1 MNHRFLRTTTTL
13 VALCLSILFL
23 SNGIVLAQAQPP
35 VTDEEAPRSI
45 NVSGTGSI
53 NAQPDTAVV
62 SLGVETQAEE
72 AGAAL
77 TQNNEQMQALLDT
90 LSEAGIAEE
99 DIQTQTVRLQPQY
112 AQAEPTAPQAGTRA
126 VIPEI
131 IGYVA
136 TNTVEVRVRELST
149 VGELL
154 DAAVQAGGNQI
165 QGIRFELSNPTDAL
179 DQARQAAWQD
189 ALHKAEQL
197 ATLADATLGAV
208 LTISE
213 FSQTP
218 IPLAQDTAVLRG
230 AAEAAVPV
238 QPGTQ
243 QIQVNVQVTWRL
255 VEAE

>member
-1 MNHRFLRTTTTL
+1 MNYRFFRTATTI
-13 VALCLSILFL
+13 VALCLSVLFL
-23 SNGIVLAQAQPP
+23 NGEMARAQTQPP
-35 VTDEEAPRSI
+35 VPDEDAPRSI
-45 NVSGTGSI
+45 NVSGTGLV
-53 NAQPDTAVV
+53 NAQPDMAVV

-77 TQNNEQMQALLDT
+77 TQNNEQMGALLDT
-90 LSEAGIAEE
+90 LSEVGIAEE

-126 VIPEI
+126 ATPEI

-136 TNTVEVRVRELST
+136 TNTVEVRVRDLST

-165 QGIRFELSNPTDAL
+165 QGIGFELSNPADAL

-189 ALHKAEQL
+189 ARHKAEQL
-197 ATLADATLGAV
+197 ATLADATLGVV

-238 QPGTQ
+238 QPGAQ

-255 VEAE
+255 MEAE